1 MAEEISRAERA
12 RQERAPE
19 RPKLQPQPKPKESDF
34 NRALEKS
41 RLASQLTPQTGTQS
55 KVTTERAIR
64 QVLKQEDRRGED
76 RRRDDDERDEGRD
89 SRSKGKQSNGKVA
102 GQKVVAKGTLKQ
114 SSSGAGG
121 GRGSFGQALGRK
133 SMARV
138 LTKAGVKS
146 IPIDLQTR
154 FAARLAQAMKG
165 ATAAEQAQLSQKI
178 LNLLV
183 QYVRVGINK
192 KGEKEIQVDLHEQI
206 FRGLKLRVIA
216 RNGKVAVHFKT
227 SDTQGRRAL
236 EGNTSAIR
244 DALSKKGIEVDEI
257 VVS

>member
-55 KVTTERAIR
+55 KATTERAIR
-64 QVLKQEDRRGED
+64 QVVKQEDRRGED

-89 SRSKGKQSNGKVA
+89 SRSKGKRSQGKVA

-114 SSSGAGG
+114 SSGGAGG
-121 GRGSFGQALGRK
+121 RGAFGQTLGRK
-133 SMARV
+133 SMVRV

-165 ATAAEQAQLSQKI
+165 ATAAEQAALSQKI

-192 KGEKEIQVDLHEQI
+192 KGEKEIQVDLHERI
-206 FRGLKLRVIA
+206 FRGLKLRVVA

-227 SDTQGRRAL
+227 SDAQGRRAL
-236 EGNTSAIR
+236 EGNTSALR

-257 VVS
+257 AVS